1 MERRKGEMLI
11 KGKNAIVTGCARG
24 IGRSILET
32 FASNGANVWACARK
46 KSDAFEEHAAAL
58 ARECSVEITP
68 VYFDL
73 VDSEQMKTGVK
84 NIMSAKRSVDVLV
97 NNAGVTHNALFQ
109 MTSREKLLEL
119 FEANF
124 FSQYLFTQYIAKL
137 MVRQKSGSIVNIAST
152 AGLDGNPGRSAY
164 GASKAAVICA
174 TKAMAA
180 ELAEHGIRANV
191 IAPGI
196 TETDMVSQSMTEQ
209 VINDTVATTALRRIG
224 QPCEIANATLF
235 LASDLSS
242 YVTGQVIRVD
252 GGM

>member
-1 MERRKGEMLI
+1 
-11 KGKNAIVTGCARG
+11 
-24 IGRSILET
+24 
-32 FASNGANVWACARK
+32 
-46 KSDAFEEHAAAL
+46 
-58 ARECSVEITP
+58 
-68 VYFDL
+68 
-73 VDSEQMKTGVK
+73 
-84 NIMSAKRSVDVLV
+84 
-97 NNAGVTHNALFQ
+97 

-137 MVRQKSGSIVNIAST
+137 MVRQKSGSIVNVAST
-152 AGLDGNPGRSAY
+152 AALDGNAGRSAY
-164 GASKAAVICA
+164 GASKAAVVCA

-191 IAPGI
+191 LAPGI
-196 TETDMVSQSMTEQ
+196 TQTDMVAQSMTEQ
-209 VINDTVATTALRRIG
+209 VIRETVEATCLRRMG
-224 QPCEIANATLF
+224 QPLEIASAALF

>member
-1 MERRKGEMLI
+1 MNGSLLL
-11 KGKNAIVTGCARG
+11 KGKNAIVTGCAKG
-24 IGRSILET
+24 IGKSIVDT
-32 FASNGANVWACARK
+32 FARNGANLWACARK
-46 KSDAFEEHAAAL
+46 PSEAFAEHT
-58 ARECSVEITP
+58 ARLVQECGVEITP

-73 VDSEQMKTGVK
+73 MDSEQMKAGVRT
-84 NIMSAKRSVDVLV
+84 IMSAKRSVDILV
-97 NNAGVTHNALFQ
+97 NNAGITHNALFQ

-137 MVRQKSGSIVNIAST
+137 MVRQKSGSIVNVAST
-152 AGLDGNPGRSAY
+152 AALDGNAGRSAY
-164 GASKAAVICA
+164 GASKAAVVCA

-191 IAPGI
+191 LAPGI
-196 TETDMVSQSMTEQ
+196 TQTDMVAQSMTEQ
-209 VINDTVATTALRRIG
+209 VIRETVEATCLRRMG
-224 QPCEIANATLF
+224 QPLEIASAALF